1 LRFKG
6 ISIFSFYILFN
17 DYKCVG
23 KIYNNGSLSGSITVP
38 ENNYCI
44 NNGFNKL
51 SDCMLVMEKYS
62 QTVDDAKSYILSKG
76 TPDFSKIA
84 PSTTYVDNVVD
95 VINENGVE

>member
-1 LRFKG
+1 MPTSVSAK
-6 ISIFSFYILFN
+6 Y
-17 DYKCVG
+17 
-23 KIYNNGSLSGSITVP
+23 IYNGILSGSITVP

-76 TPDFSKIA
+76 TPDFSKIE